1 MDFHLNSSKLG
12 TDSNSGN
19 PGTNFRVDQLDPGC
33 SVIRLAFGLS
43 VQPDPDTIAQL

>member
-1 MDFHLNSSKLG
+1 MGFHLNSSKLG

-19 PGTNFRVDQLDPGC
+19 PGTNFRVDQLNPGC

-43 VQPDPDTIAQL
+43 VQPDPATIAQL

>member
-1 MDFHLNSSKLG
+1 MGFYLNSNKQG

-19 PGTNFRVDQLDPGC
+19 PGTKFGVDQLDPGC
-33 SVIRLAFGLS
+33 SIIRLAFGLS

>member
-1 MDFHLNSSKLG
+1 MGFHLNSNKQG
-12 TDSNSGN
+12 TGSNSGN
-19 PGTNFRVDQLDPGC
+19 PGPNFGVDQLDPGC